1 MTDLINVTYDIIK
14 PEFVFIVATIN
25 TNENYWYM
33 YQKNGDFVEDITN
46 IKATLFTQLLP
57 NILDDLLFDGCAD
70 LYDNSIKNII
80 MPYEHMYNGTFVFKT
95 DSSPVENIVSVGVHR
110 KYEEIICFKTIKIN
124 YVIFNKPEYYC
135 VIYYGIQDLKYIK
148 YKIFTG
154 NSINDSD
161 YKNYKR
167 IQKLKEIND

>member
-1 MTDLINVTYDIIK
+1 MSDLINVTEKFFK
-14 PEFVFIVATIN
+14 PEFIFLDETIILN
-25 TNENYWYM
+25 QNYMYT
-33 YQKNGDFVEDITN
+33 YQKNEDITN
-46 IKATLFTQLLP
+46 IKAILFTQLLH

-110 KYEEIICFKTIKIN
+110 KYEEIICFETIKIN

-135 VIYYGIQDLKYIK
+135 VIYYGIKDLKYRK
-148 YKIFTG
+148 YKIFTE
-154 NSINDSD
+154 NSINEYD
-161 YKNYKR
+161 YKNFKR
-167 IQKLKEIND
+167 IQKLKELVD